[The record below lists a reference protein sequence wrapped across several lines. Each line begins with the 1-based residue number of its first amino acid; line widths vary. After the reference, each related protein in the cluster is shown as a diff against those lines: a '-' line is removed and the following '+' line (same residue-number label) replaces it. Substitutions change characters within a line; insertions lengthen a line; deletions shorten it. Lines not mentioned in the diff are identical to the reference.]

1 MATDDED
8 AEIVQRFDRLQVPC
22 LNMLVTAFGYMPL
35 RHSSVRFDPV
45 LFKDSV
51 SMLRK
56 EYRNLDVLS

>member
-1 MATDDED
+1 MTADGND
-8 AEIVQRFDRLQVPC
+8 AEKATRFDRLQVPC

-35 RHSSVRFDPV
+35 TNSSVRFDPV

-56 EYRNLDVLS
+56 QYRNLDVLS